1 MCGAPCEREREHN
14 SPYVTPRQNERD
26 GVGRRWRS
34 ASVLF
39 IKHTS
44 KNGVLKI
51 AQEKSNENVFSAGK
65 APRVYFWELQRQVAG
80 EKCTFTRK
88 EIFPSVTHTHTR
100 ARC

>member
-1 MCGAPCEREREHN
+1 MVCASRVCEFVESWSWCARARERIQCWSENESERVCVVRRVNERERAQQPLRN
-14 SPYVTPRQNERD
+14 ARQNERD

-51 AQEKSNENVFSAGK
+51 A
-65 APRVYFWELQRQVAG
+65 
-80 EKCTFTRK
+80 
-88 EIFPSVTHTHTR
+88 
-100 ARC
+100 